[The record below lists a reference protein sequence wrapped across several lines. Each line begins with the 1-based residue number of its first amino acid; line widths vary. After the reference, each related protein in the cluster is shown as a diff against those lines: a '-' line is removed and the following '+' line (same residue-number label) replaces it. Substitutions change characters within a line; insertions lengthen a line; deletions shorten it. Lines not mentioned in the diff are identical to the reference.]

1 MGDSSVHT
9 SSIAKHPIMNKFSTL
24 LAATALLAI
33 PMSAQEENGITF
45 KGSVQSDVLIPQE
58 DHKIGTGTYDDWGLT
73 NTYVDLQLLSKHVTA
88 GARLEYL
95 DHPLP
100 GFESDFAG
108 WGLPHLYVTGHL
120 KKAEV
125 TLGDCYDQFGS
136 GFIFRTYEERSLG
149 IDNSLRGARVVVK
162 PFQGITLKALAGQQR
177 IYWHNRE
184 FNSDFTYFSS
194 ADPWIYGAD
203 LELNV
208 DQWFK
213 RMDEKGTRLTLG
225 FSAITKHE
233 RDEDLLS
240 LRPTGEQDE
249 FGTDII
255 GAYKLNLPKDVGAFD
270 VRANLQKGN
279 YNLLAEYAWKSQ
291 DPSFDNGYIYRHGQ
305 ALMLSGSYSKRGM
318 SVLLQAKRSEDMA
331 FRSERSRTGTAG
343 FINHLPAFSQQ
354 QTYTLAALYPYATQN
369 ALGEWAFQ
377 AELGYNFKRKTT
389 LGGKYGT
396 HIKLNAS
403 HIRGIDRQA
412 LTQAD
417 GTPLED
423 VAGTKGYTT
432 KFFHMGDETYYQDIN
447 VQMEKKLT
455 KRFKLNLM
463 YMNQRYN
470 KTVVEGEGGTILSN
484 IAIAEGKYTINK
496 KLTLR
501 AEAQYLNT
509 KQDQGDW
516 WFGLVE
522 LSVLP
527 HFMFTISDM
536 YNAKVPNE
544 DGTATSK
551 QHYYMIGGTFTHGAH
566 RLQMSYG
573 KTRAGYNCSGGV
585 CRYVPASK
593 GLQLS
598 YNFNF

>member
-1 MGDSSVHT
+1 
-9 SSIAKHPIMNKFSTL
+9 MNKFSTL

-162 PFQGITLKALAGQQR
+162 PFQGFTLKALAGQQR